1 MKDKLKY
8 ILDQFLCLFN
18 LGNLSPDITYGMVP
32 KGLIHIHQGETRCF
46 ETNHRAEITAE
57 QIIWKTWL
65 GVKIPFFFDSID
77 QKLFIEKDG
86 QWIIQFDII
95 ASAFFLLSGWQE
107 YFSENN
113 DQYGRFRYSE
123 SVQHRFNFTH
133 LPVVNYYFDILR
145 TVLEKAYG
153 KPIALAWQDPR
164 IPFTVCLTH
173 DIDTCETAWVEG
185 SFSAVK
191 KMDLVTPVKLIMKK
205 LSGQD
210 AWFNFSEI
218 LSLEKSHNATSTF
231 FFIPTNKKKGKIK
244 NGDYDLKKDKF
255 KAVFRMIADFGGEVG
270 LHGSIGSSTNSVI
283 LKKEFSF
290 FPEPI
295 RSNRFHFLL
304 HDPKV
309 TLKIMEESGVRID
322 SSLGFAEHFGF
333 RNSFCFPFK
342 PYDITESHA
351 VNFYEIPLILMDG
364 TLQKYMS
371 LTPDQSF
378 NEILNLID
386 EIKKFKGVF
395 TVLWHNTHFSPY
407 KYAGWREVYVKLLT
421 YVNREKA
428 SIQNCSQII
437 NRIIH
442 E

>member
-1 MKDKLKY
+1 
-8 ILDQFLCLFN
+8 
-18 LGNLSPDITYGMVP
+18 
-32 KGLIHIHQGETRCF
+32 
-46 ETNHRAEITAE
+46 
-57 QIIWKTWL
+57 
-65 GVKIPFFFDSID
+65 
-77 QKLFIEKDG
+77 
-86 QWIIQFDII
+86 
-95 ASAFFLLSGWQE
+95 
-107 YFSENN
+107 
-113 DQYGRFRYSE
+113 
-123 SVQHRFNFTH
+123 
-133 LPVVNYYFDILR
+133 
-145 TVLEKAYG
+145 
-153 KPIALAWQDPR
+153 
-164 IPFTVCLTH
+164 
-173 DIDTCETAWVEG
+173 
-185 SFSAVK
+185 
-191 KMDLVTPVKLIMKK
+191 
-205 LSGQD
+205 
-210 AWFNFSEI
+210 
-218 LSLEKSHNATSTF
+218 
-231 FFIPTNKKKGKIK
+231 
-244 NGDYDLKKDKF
+244 
-255 KAVFRMIADFGGEVG
+255 MIADFGGEVG